1 MPGDDAI
8 QVPIQVLTGIEPTR
22 LHQRIRQHDIEG
34 SAIGDCFRTTIACLL
49 GVDDPT
55 LVPHF
60 VEQTIRAGLDEHC
73 VWEDIAAARRWLRA
87 NKGVDLALLDRAE
100 ADRIGCAY
108 KAVVRS
114 KSGPWNHSVVAQRGE
129 VVWCPTTGDIDAGS
143 AGDYT
148 IDDLFPD
155 EPVLVLCLPYD
166 PDPDAQ
172 LAEWRSRDGEAF
184 DAG

>member
-1 MPGDDAI
+1 MSD
-8 QVPIQVLTGIEPTR
+8 QVPIEVLTGIEPTR
-22 LHQRIRQHDIEG
+22 LHQRIRQHDIDG
-34 SAIGDCFRTTIACLL
+34 DAIGDCFRTTIACLL

-60 VEQTIRAGLDEHC
+60 VEQTIRAGLDGYGG
-73 VWEDIAAARRWLRA
+73 WEDIAAARRWLRA
-87 NKGVDLALLDRAE
+87 NEGVDLALLDRAE
-100 ADRIGCAY
+100 ADQLGGAY
-108 KAVVRS
+108 QAVARS

-129 VVWCPTTGDIDAGS
+129 VVWCPSTGDIDAGS

-148 IDDLFPD
+148 IADIFPS

-172 LAEWRSRDGEAF
+172 LAEWRARAGE
-184 DAG
+184 DTNAG